1 VPAPDDPTP
10 GQVHEQVL
18 GTVTLMLE
26 ALLTAG
32 ARPDR
37 DTAPQRDPHSA
48 RDHFASYPVVFG

>member
-1 VPAPDDPTP
+1 M
-10 GQVHEQVL
+10 L

-37 DTAPQRDPHSA
+37 DAAPQRDPHSA